1 MQLTNAQQNEFAV
14 LAAQGSRSH
23 SSQLVASLEGLAHKV
38 AHAHQRKGIEHDD
51 LVQEARMAILDA
63 ARTYD
68 AERGTPFI
76 VCAKMRMRAACQ
88 VVVQKNRSCSGMSRV
103 AHTLFSKLPRV
114 ARQLQAEGLSVTPE
128 AVASALDLDVEAVK
142 SAWDV
147 VHERSVSTSAPLG
160 SSDGASSVGDTL
172 VSSFPGQ
179 HQHLVRWE
187 RAQTVRQVV
196 EAFTAGLSER
206 DALIFSGR
214 VACIIDDED
223 PTSGA
228 ELGATLGMTK
238 QRVGQIEKDL
248 KARLAT
254 RLKAAV

>member
-1 MQLTNAQQNEFAV
+1 MKLTNAQQNEFAV
-14 LAAQGSRSH
+14 LAAQGSRFH
-23 SSQLVASLEGLAHKV
+23 STRLVASLEGLAHKV

-103 AHTLFSKLPRV
+103 AHALFSKLPKV
-114 ARQLQAEGLSVTPE
+114 ARKLQAEGQPVNPE
-128 AVASALDLDVEAVK
+128 TVAAALDLDVEAVS

-160 SSDGASSVGDTL
+160 SSEGASSVGDTL
-172 VSSFPGQ
+172 VSSFPNQ

-187 RAQTVRQVV
+187 KAVAIRAAVQTFADTLKENKR
-196 EAFTAGLSER
+196 T
-206 DALIFSGR
+206 IFLNR
-214 VACIIDDED
+214 IACLLDDED

-228 ELGATLGMTK
+228 WLGATLGISK
-238 QRVGQIEKDL
+238 QRVGQIEKELKGSFASFL
-248 KARLAT
+248 KARI
-254 RLKAAV
+254 

>member
-1 MQLTNAQQNEFAV
+1 MQLTNTQQNEFAV
-14 LAAQGSRSH
+14 LAAQGSRDH
-23 SSQLVASLEGLAHKV
+23 SSQLISSLEGLCHKV
-38 AHAHQRKGIEHDD
+38 AHAHKRKGIEHDD
-51 LVQEARMAILDA
+51 LVQEARMAVIDA

-114 ARQLQAEGLSVTPE
+114 ARQLQAEGLTVTPE
-128 AVASALDLDVEAVK
+128 AVASALELKVEDVKA
-142 SAWDV
+142 AWDV

-160 SSDGASSVGDTL
+160 SSEGTSSVGDTL
-172 VSSFPGQ
+172 VSRFPGQ

-196 EAFTAGLSER
+196 AEFAAGLSDR
-206 DALIFSGR
+206 DSLIFSGR
-214 VACIIDDED
+214 LACIIDDED

-228 ELGATLGMTK
+228 ELGDMLGMTK
-238 QRVGQIEKDL
+238 QRVGQIERDL
-248 KARLAT
+248 KVRLAS
-254 RLKAAV
+254 RMARAL